1 MKRFVAVW
9 TLLLILSVSAV
20 ADNTEMLFR
29 ALCCMDKTG
38 NLWDH
43 AARASVISGV
53 RLRENGGV
61 YSGKIHLNK
70 ATYTMI
76 VEQEEDGGVTLS
88 FDVRDTASRW
98 STDGVVARKFDK
110 AMTELFLSPVNER
123 LWDPEDESYDK
134 PVPRIQSGALNLQK
148 IGEKRKPFL
157 VEWKNN
163 KGTITARLTGQK
175 TYRECRYRL
184 TLWFSSDTAG
194 QADTGMSGTGKRE
207 MQDRPIRPEDSTE
220 WDEEVNGEELDDPI
234 TSFEG
239 DEYDEQYD
247 DEDDES
253 YDEIWNDEEEA

>member
-175 TYRECRYRL
+175 MYRECRYRL
-184 TLWFSSDTAG
+184 TMQFLAG
-194 QADTGMSGTGKRE
+194 AEENPEPVELHSREKDRTGQQLR
-207 MQDRPIRPEDSTE
+207 
-220 WDEEVNGEELDDPI
+220 DEESIVFGDAENEEESEDPE
-234 TSFEG
+234 TDYE
-239 DEYDEQYD
+239 
-247 DEDDES
+247 EDGQ
-253 YDEIWNDEEEA
+253 DEEEYEEIWSDEEDA